1 MKKILTILSII
12 AVSCLM
18 SSVSYAVETVEEQ
31 TKAESAWETVSVMSQ
46 AAAEKTAESVKSGS
60 KKAGLFI
67 KEKSTEAAEKATPHI
82 KSGAN
87 KAKTATIRGAN
98 KVSNST
104 AKGMKK
110 LGRKMQNHADR
121 TIEKTDKVLEET
133 APRCKCNCSC
143 GNDCKCNEYSKCNE

>member
-1 MKKILTILSII
+1 
-12 AVSCLM
+12 M
-18 SSVSYAVETVEEQ
+18 SSISYAAETVEEQ

-87 KAKTATIRGAN
+87 KAKTATIRGAK
-98 KVSNST
+98 KVSKAT

-110 LGRKMQNHADR
+110 AGEKIQSSADR
-121 TIEKTDKVLEET
+121 TIEDSNKYLEKT
-133 APRCKCNCSC
+133 APKCKCNCSC
-143 GNDCKCNEYSKCNE
+143 GNNCKCNGYSKCNE